1 MEAFNWPVEGGMSDA
16 MRYMHD
22 AFSSSSPFRE
32 KRKGLCRTN
41 DADDRKKRKERAR
54 ELTRKRMAEIE
65 AERRAKE
72 GGAV

>member
-1 MEAFNWPVEGGMSDA
+1 MNGYGWSGDA
-16 MRYMHD
+16 MGEAMRFINESLSLH
-22 AFSSSSPFRE
+22 SPFRE
-32 KRKGLCRTN
+32 KRKGYCRTN